1 MARIELTAEES
12 AFIAARIAEFVARGD
27 TTLGNI
33 AELNALPLCLG
44 WTGASGIRSNG
55 ELVWWNY
62 EGQGEPTGAQ
72 ELDDPLALRYA
83 QVAGA
88 HRYPQLRRLIPPRP
102 PNATACAC
110 KGLDWKCCVC
120 IGTGWLDDLTK
131 R

>member
-44 WTGASGIRSNG
+44 WTGASGIRSN
-55 ELVWWNY
+55 
-62 EGQGEPTGAQ
+62 GEPTGAQ